1 MKKKQ
6 EEIKETAGEAQA
18 EVQFEKNIKTLWIY
32 TTLFCLFA
40 LVLIVVSSSIQ
51 SKINSRAEY
60 YQSQYESEQT
70 ANRSTIKNI
79 SDENAALK
87 QDLNRYKSRT
97 EALEAQAAADTQ
109 LIAAAGGVLENTE
122 YLALAQSAWS
132 AGNYEQA
139 RAAFRKIDASQ
150 LSADL
155 QAAYTALQKRIG

>member
-1 MKKKQ
+1 MEEQKKT
-6 EEIKETAGEAQA
+6 EEQQTPAT

-40 LVLIVVSSSIQ
+40 LVLIVVSSLIQ

-87 QDLNRYKSRT
+87 QDLARYKSRA
-97 EALEAQAAADTQ
+97 EALEAQTAADSELLAAAAD
-109 LIAAAGGVLENTE
+109 LAENE
-122 YLALAQSAWS
+122 AYLAMAQSALMS
-132 AGNYEQA
+132 GNYEKA
-139 RAAFRKIDASQ
+139 RAEFKKIDAER
-150 LSADL
+150 LSEEL
-155 QAAYTALQKRIG
+155 QEAYAALQKRIG